1 MIFQDL
7 PASSGIFPLKPASQ
21 MPLMSLVDTWAEYL
35 WVNPGV
41 GCYLS
46 MGGGWSDNRCTYKTI
61 YIYIYTYVR
70 ICINIFIYIY
80 MCICINIYIYIYGYK
95 ETIIYVY
102 MCMYIYYVDLCMIW
116 YKFPLII
123 QFYWLL
129 PNSVSERCHE
139 SWLRCLHYGMSPW
152 VFIGAVGIMGLSTPG
167 PSDVVM
173 LWCHDVVM
181 KIPPK

>member
-61 YIYIYTYVR
+61 YIYTYVR
-70 ICINIFIYIY
+70 ICINIYIYIWIQRDNH
-80 MCICINIYIYIYGYK
+80 ICIYVYVCIYIYIYH
-95 ETIIYVY
+95 VY
-102 MCMYIYYVDLCMIW
+102 AFISIW
-116 YKFPLII
+116 ST
-123 QFYWLL
+123 FYGPNCDHLWLQEDGL
-129 PNSVSERCHE
+129 R
-139 SWLRCLHYGMSPW
+139 WLRSHGWPLRHPLRQGTSPSMRP
-152 VFIGAVGIMGLSTPG
+152 GAKTGAAPRRRVAGNEGLCDNS
-167 PSDVVM
+167 
-173 LWCHDVVM
+173 
-181 KIPPK
+181 